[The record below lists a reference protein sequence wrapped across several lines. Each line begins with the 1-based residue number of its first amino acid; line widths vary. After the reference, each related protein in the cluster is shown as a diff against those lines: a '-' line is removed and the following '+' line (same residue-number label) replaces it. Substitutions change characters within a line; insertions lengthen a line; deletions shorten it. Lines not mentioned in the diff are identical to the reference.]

1 MFHLYTVTGRVLSG
15 GPEKMRGM
23 RPTTPATRIRRVTR
37 VGADFDEKPET
48 PSQSPPPLASD
59 VGRHDAL
66 AEYAATELGAGAQR
80 HPLTRVS
87 DVMSHH
93 VLTVALDTTVLQAWR
108 QLAEQGYA
116 QAPVLDEQGQLVG
129 MFLRAEL
136 MHAEML
142 ENAITGEASW
152 RKLLMQTV
160 RERMV
165 TPVPAATPETELRR
179 VANVLIDAEL
189 PGLPVVDEQSAV
201 IGFVS
206 RTDILRAVVADPP
219 LDLWG

>member
-1 MFHLYTVTGRVLSG
+1 MFHLYTVTGRVTSG
-15 GPEKMRGM
+15 GPEQMRGM
-23 RPTTPATRIRRVTR
+23 RPTTPATRVRRVTR

-59 VGRHDAL
+59 VGRHGAL
-66 AEYAATELGAGAQR
+66 AEYAATEHGAAPQR
-80 HPLTRVS
+80 QPLTRVS
-87 DVMSHH
+87 DVMNHQ
-93 VLTVALDTTVLQAWR
+93 VLTLALDTTVLQAWR
-108 QLAEQGYA
+108 QLAEHGYG
-116 QAPVLDEQGQLVG
+116 QAPVLDAKGQLVG
-129 MFLRAEL
+129 IFLRAEL
-136 MHAEML
+136 MHAELL
-142 ENAITGEASW
+142 ENAITEVANW

-160 RERMV
+160 GERMI

-189 PGLPVVDEQSAV
+189 PGLPVVDEQGAV